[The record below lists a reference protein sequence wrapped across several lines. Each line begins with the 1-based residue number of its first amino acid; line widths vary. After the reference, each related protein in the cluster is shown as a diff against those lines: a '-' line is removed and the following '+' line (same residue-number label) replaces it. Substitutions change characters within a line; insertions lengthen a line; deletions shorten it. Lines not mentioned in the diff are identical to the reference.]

1 MSTDSEQAPKRSYA
15 RIAFLGCGLVAL
27 LFLGY
32 KSYTFVQEAR
42 VAVNIGRDSTDRA
55 HLRIVNKS
63 EFTPPANGKL
73 RLQQLEMMMHIIQAT
88 DTLAAK
94 SPEFNRTNR
103 IVELLNEYTVSLEEY
118 RWIRS
123 MIAKATSPA
132 HLRSRSGGDEF
143 GIYKGLLLQDFVQR
157 RSFFTDSL
165 DKQLL

>member
-1 MSTDSEQAPKRSYA
+1 MKTDPEKAAGRSYT
-15 RIAFLGCGLVAL
+15 RIVFLGCGLVAL

-32 KSYTFVQEAR
+32 KSFTFVQEAR
-42 VAVNIGRDSTDRA
+42 VAVNIGTDSTDKA

-63 EFTPPANGKL
+63 DFIPPSDGKL
-73 RLQQLEMMMHIIQAT
+73 RLQQLEMMLHIIQST
-88 DTLAAK
+88 DTLASN

-103 IVELLNEYTVSLEEY
+103 IVELLNEYTISLQEY

-123 MIAKATSPA
+123 ILAKATSPSA
-132 HLRSRSGGDEF
+132 LRSRSGDDVF
-143 GIYKGLLLQDFVQR
+143 GIYRGLLLQDFVQR